1 MVTAAI
7 ANYKGILP
15 CFLLG
20 VMLTL
25 FSSMLNA
32 FINFRY
38 LAAKLPH
45 LQIHVAGSIRIR
57 KQSAYSASFSNNLL
71 RDLRLR

>member
-1 MVTAAI
+1 MMVFTAAI

-20 VMLTL
+20 VMTL

-32 FINFRY
+32 YQFASGILRQIT
-38 LAAKLPH
+38 H
-45 LQIHVAGSIRIR
+45 LQTTLRGSIRIR
-57 KQSAYSASFSNNLL
+57 KQLHILLLSPTSFAS
-71 RDLRLR
+71 